1 MVGKP
6 LYCSKSCRPTAC
18 NWFHHLSSNSLRTQH
33 FIISRNNLHHHH
45 HFHAHITQ
53 LHTVSTMW
61 TYVDC
66 WIHAVENQGPTM
78 SPIGLDWIGT
88 HDFEMCALLR
98 LIGCFQ
104 TMRVHVRINCKHIL
118 IGNLLE
124 TASAAFGCGAKSKA
138 ELGITSDRLATKI
151 HKSYLS
157 SRSSASAISILRIF
171 YLWCLREPL
180 VDLG

>member
-1 MVGKP
+1 MHYTICLK
-6 LYCSKSCRPTAC
+6 LI
-18 NWFHHLSSNSLRTQH
+18 SSSAQVALPPAFARLEQ
-33 FIISRNNLHHHH
+33 RGE
-45 HFHAHITQ
+45 
-53 LHTVSTMW
+53 HTVSTMW

-66 WIHAVENQGPTM
+66 RIHAVENQGPTM

-88 HDFEMCALLR
+88 HNFEMCALR

-138 ELGITSDRLATKI
+138 DLGITSDRLATKI

-171 YLWCLREPL
+171 YL
-180 VDLG
+180 